1 MGIAFSQTIILMN
14 EIHKNELARNKN
26 KNKNKNNIKY
36 SRVNTD
42 DTSITINNINNIN
55 NNVNNNVNN

>member
-42 DTSITINNINNIN
+42 DTSIT
-55 NNVNNNVNN
+55 

>member
-26 KNKNKNNIKY
+26 KNKNKNKNNIKY

-42 DTSITINNINNIN
+42 DTSITIHNIN
-55 NNVNNNVNN
+55 NNVNN

>member
-14 EIHKNELARNKN
+14 EIEKIKRIKN
-26 KNKNKNNIKY
+26 KNKNYIKY
-36 SRVNTD
+36 SRVNAN
-42 DTSITINNINNIN
+42 DTSITI